1 MIVYYKTIDIYEIS
15 QYHMF
20 VSIQMKEI
28 MMNALKTLFALI
40 GLIVTAGILYAWFA
54 LGIGTRI
61 EEAKQLDP
69 KAKDVYKHMMGTLL
83 ETGDIA
89 KATIRKVK
97 VDKGIEPDE
106 IVDALN
112 SVATEMGIK
121 PVGDLPLSKEM
132 EKRTGKKQ
140 PYVRVLSYCNPAIAI
155 KMVKWSM
162 AYGAYLPCRI
172 TIMQDKEGNYW
183 LYTLDLD
190 MMIHGGRPLPPEMLA
205 YGNQVKKTIY
215 TMMDKAAKGDF

>member
-1 MIVYYKTIDIYEIS
+1 
-15 QYHMF
+15 
-20 VSIQMKEI
+20 MK
-28 MMNALKTLFALI
+28 ALKTLFALI
-40 GLIVTAGILYAWFA
+40 GLIVTLGILYAWFA

-61 EEAKQLDP
+61 EEVKQLDP
-69 KAKDVYKHMMGTLL
+69 KAKDVYTHMMSTLL

-89 KATIRKVK
+89 KATVRKVK

-155 KMVKWSM
+155 KMVQWSM

-172 TIMQDKEGNYW
+172 TIMQDKQGNYW

-190 MMIHGGRPLPPEMLA
+190 MMIHGGKPLPPEMLA